1 MNELNLNL
9 TDPSVIEKLKETDVL
24 RQTPTTSDKESLESK
39 IKSLQQGATFTL
51 KLTGEQ
57 LTRVKR
63 DAESASV
70 DWKTFLQT
78 KIEQEIFSAQ
88 IGTATISAPSW
99 ATGKKISGPT
109 NGLFR

>member
-1 MNELNLNL
+1 MTELNLNL
-9 TDPSVIEKLKETDVL
+9 SDPATIEKLRLTDVMA
-24 RQTPTTSDKESLESK
+24 TAPAPTESLESK

-57 LTRVKR
+57 LTRIKR

-109 NGLFR
+109 NGLF